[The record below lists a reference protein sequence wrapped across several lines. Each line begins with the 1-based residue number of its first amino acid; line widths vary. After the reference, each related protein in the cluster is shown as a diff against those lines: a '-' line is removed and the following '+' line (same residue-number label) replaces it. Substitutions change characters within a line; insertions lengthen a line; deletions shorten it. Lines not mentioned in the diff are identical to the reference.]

1 MYVVGQG
8 AQYVGMGKDFYEKY
22 SVSRE
27 VFDEANQTLGFNLT
41 KLIFDGDQLELTQTE
56 NAQPAILM
64 TSVAILRKEYGFD
77 LSSSCNFALGHSL
90 GEYITLVATKSL
102 SLSDAIKLVRLRGNA
117 MSRTVSNLGVKTAMA
132 ALIVREENLDKL
144 QEAIKEINT
153 NLPKG
158 ESVELANINSAVISG
173 TSEGVD
179 LASSALQLNHLA
191 ARAVYLP
198 VSAPFHCKLMDPA
211 REMMKDALN
220 GVKFQTPIV
229 DVISNVTARPIISAD
244 EIPSLLVKQ
253 VTATVQWQKS
263 IKYCKERGVDNF
275 LLIGPA
281 KVLANLL
288 RKEYPMD
295 LTFVKCKRS

>member
-64 TSVAILRKEYGFD
+64 TSVAILRVLEKEYGFD

-90 GEYITLVATKSL
+90 GEYVTLVATKSL

-229 DVISNVTARPIISAD
+229 DVISNVTARP
-244 EIPSLLVKQ
+244 Q

-295 LTFVKCKRS
+295 LVRFVCV

>member
-64 TSVAILRKEYGFD
+64 TSVAILRVLEKEYGFD

-90 GEYITLVATKSL
+90 GEYVTLVATKSL

-158 ESVELANINSAVISG
+158 ESVELANINS
-173 TSEGVD
+173 VD

-229 DVISNVTARPIISAD
+229 DVISNVTARP
-244 EIPSLLVKQ
+244 Q

-295 LTFVKCKRS
+295 LVRFVCTFVKCKRS

>member
-64 TSVAILRKEYGFD
+64 TSVAILRVLEKEYGFD

-90 GEYITLVATKSL
+90 GEYVTLVATKSL

-229 DVISNVTARPIISAD
+229 DVISNVTARP
-244 EIPSLLVKQ
+244 Q

-295 LTFVKCKRS
+295 LVRFVCTFVKCKRS

>member
-90 GEYITLVATKSL
+90 GEYVTLVATKSL

-229 DVISNVTARPIISAD
+229 DVISNVTARPM
-244 EIPSLLVKQ
+244 K
-253 VTATVQWQKS
+253 
-263 IKYCKERGVDNF
+263 F
-275 LLIGPA
+275 LH
-281 KVLANLL
+281 
-288 RKEYPMD
+288 
-295 LTFVKCKRS
+295 C

>member
-90 GEYITLVATKSL
+90 GEYVTLVATKSL

-229 DVISNVTARPIISAD
+229 DVISNVTARP
-244 EIPSLLVKQ
+244 Q